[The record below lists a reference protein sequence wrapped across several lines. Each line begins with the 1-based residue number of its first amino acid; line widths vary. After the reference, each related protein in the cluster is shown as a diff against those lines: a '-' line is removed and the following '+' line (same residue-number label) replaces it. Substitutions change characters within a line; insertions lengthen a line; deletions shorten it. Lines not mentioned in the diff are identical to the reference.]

1 MSDKIETVRKFF
13 GSIDAAV
20 KTKDPVLIQELL
32 CMLAEDIRYQNKPM
46 RVIVGLAD
54 FLNWFLEFAA
64 CEDMHCDI
72 IRIAADGDWVLTERR
87 DSWTMHGYRFSMDM
101 MGTLE
106 VRDGQI
112 HTWVD
117 FGTDK
122 EQWEASGTM
131 PNGFFTRWADDALT
145 YEKV

>member
-1 MSDKIETVRKFF
+1 MSDAIETVRKFF

-20 KTKDPVLIQELL
+20 NKKDPVVIQELL
-32 CMLAEDIRYQNKPM
+32 GMLAEDIRYQNKPM
-46 RVIVGLAD
+46 RVIAGLDD
-54 FLNWFLEFAA
+54 FLHWFMEFAT
-64 CEDMHCDI
+64 CESMHCDI

-87 DSWTMHGYRFSMDM
+87 DSWTMNGVKFSFDM

-117 FGTDK
+117 FGTDR
-122 EQWEASGTM
+122 EQWEASATM
-131 PNGFFTRWADDALT
+131 PDGFFTRWADDAVA